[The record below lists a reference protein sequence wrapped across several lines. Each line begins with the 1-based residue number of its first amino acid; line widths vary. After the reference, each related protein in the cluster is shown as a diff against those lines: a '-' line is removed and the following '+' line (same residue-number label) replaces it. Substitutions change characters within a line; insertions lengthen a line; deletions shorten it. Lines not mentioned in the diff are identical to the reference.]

1 MYTGL
6 SFVIC
11 IVWSNFLLVT
21 KSCFEIY
28 FRISCSWFKYIFS
41 AWQITRNDKKVARAA
56 LQRKDDEK
64 SALARYVLNQK
75 RRNTTSFTP
84 NGNDNGNGISMAPNA
99 SRKHILGS
107 SLGSS
112 LTNLFNSSLF
122 KGSDPGNNNVN
133 NKRIGNKIAPS
144 VMSTV
149 EQSMEMSNRP
159 TTAKN
164 GHIVRSASLSEGM
177 EQSYKLGALKTGSV
191 LTEINEKCLH
201 ESLDSRHDPNKMDFY
216 M

>member
-1 MYTGL
+1 MTL
-6 SFVIC
+6 F
-11 IVWSNFLLVT
+11 
-21 KSCFEIY
+21 
-28 FRISCSWFKYIFS
+28 FS
-41 AWQITRNDKKVARAA
+41 AWQITRNDKRVARAA
-56 LQRKDDEK
+56 LQRKDDDK
-64 SALARYVLNQK
+64 SALAKYVLKQK

-99 SRKHILGS
+99 SRKNILSS

-112 LTNLFNSSLF
+112 LTNIFNSGLS
-122 KGSDPGNNNVN
+122 KGTDPGNNNVN

-144 VMSTV
+144 GMPTV
-149 EQSMEMSNRP
+149 EQKIEMSQRP
-159 TTAKN
+159 ATAKN

-201 ESLDSRHDPNKMDFY
+201 ESFDSRHDPHKMDFY